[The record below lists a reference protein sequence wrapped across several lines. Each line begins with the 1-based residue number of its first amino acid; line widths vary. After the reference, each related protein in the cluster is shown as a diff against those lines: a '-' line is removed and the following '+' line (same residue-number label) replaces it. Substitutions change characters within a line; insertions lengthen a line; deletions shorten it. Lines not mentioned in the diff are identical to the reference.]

1 MNSHNFSLDL
11 LSDLTS
17 DLPSLQFERLL
28 SDTVHVIGWVSS
40 SDVSRR
46 LNLWLDSFYYQLC
59 HLFDHW
65 FSCLNYGIHKH
76 FTLTA
81 IVCWSISA
89 CLHWFSGSH
98 YPSFLHLLYFLKD
111 TWIWIYEYGN
121 IHTSP
126 GQISLYFIIWNWS
139 LFQFGLCVCVNYG
152 LFFKIIFNWRIIIYN
167 VVLVSAI

>member
-28 SDTVHVIGWVSS
+28 SNTVYVTGWVPS

-46 LNLWLDSFYYQLC
+46 LNLWLDGFYYQLW

-65 FSCLNYGIHKH
+65 LSCLNYGIHKH

-81 IVCWSISA
+81 IACWSISA

-98 YPSFLHLLYFLKD
+98 YPFLHLLYFLKD
-111 TWIWIYEYGN
+111 MWIWIYEDGN
-121 IHTSP
+121 IHTGP
-126 GQISLYFIIWNWS
+126 GQISLFFIIWNWS
-139 LFQFGLCVCVNYG
+139 LFQSDFCVCENCG
-152 LFFKIIFNWRIIIYN
+152 LFFF
-167 VVLVSAI
+167 